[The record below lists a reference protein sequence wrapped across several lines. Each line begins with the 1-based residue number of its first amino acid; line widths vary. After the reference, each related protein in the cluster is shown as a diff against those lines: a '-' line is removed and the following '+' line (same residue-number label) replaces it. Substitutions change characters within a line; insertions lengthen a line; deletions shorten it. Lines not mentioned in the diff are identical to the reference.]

1 LDLFIQAAGIIA
13 QPQHLL
19 LLVGSVLMGIS
30 VGAAPGLTPTMA
42 IGLLVPLTF
51 AMSSEAAFI
60 MMLGIYCGGIYGGSI
75 TAILLNLPGTPTSAI
90 TAIEGYP
97 MSRRGESGIALG
109 VATMSST
116 LGGLISC
123 IFLLF
128 FSLKLASVATMLG
141 GPEYFCLA
149 LFAIITVVSLTGNSM
164 LRSLIATCIGL
175 LISTIGLDRV
185 GSFPRFTFG
194 VDELVIGI
202 PATPAIIG
210 LLCVSE
216 VFRIAEQS
224 DIQVKIKKTT
234 AGFMATI
241 RLLPRLWLTI
251 IKSSILGTFIG
262 ALPATGALMASFLA
276 YGEAKRSS
284 KHPEEFGKG
293 AVEGVCAS
301 ESANNAVTGGAMI
314 PLLTLGI
321 PGDTNTLMMM
331 GAMFVHGL
339 IPGPTLFREQTI
351 LVYIIYIAM
360 ILSNL
365 LILPFGLI
373 MSNQIAKVALIKKS
387 YIMSAVAVLAISG
400 GSIGL
405 GHIYY
410 FWITIIF
417 GILGYIC
424 EKSGFPVIALGM
436 AIILGPLME
445 ANLRS
450 SLMLP
455 EAGLLMFFTRPLCLV
470 FIILSLLVIF
480 YGFRRQGAEKLK
492 T

>member
-1 LDLFIQAAGIIA
+1 VDFFAQAVGIIV
-13 QPQHLL
+13 QPGNLILL
-19 LLVGSVLMGIS
+19 IGSVFMGIA

-51 AMSSEAAFI
+51 AMSSHAAFI

-75 TAILLNLPGTPTSAI
+75 TAILLNLPGTPTAAV

-97 MSRRGESGIALG
+97 MTQKGESGTALG
-109 VATMSST
+109 VATVCST

-123 IFLLF
+123 IFLIFL
-128 FSLKLASVATMLG
+128 SPNLASVATMLG

-149 LFAIITVVSLTGNSM
+149 LFATVTVVALTGASIVK
-164 LRSLIATCIGL
+164 SLIATCLGL

-194 VDELVIGI
+194 VNELLIGI
-202 PATPAIIG
+202 PASPAIIG

-216 VFRIAEQS
+216 VFRLAEQS
-224 DIQVKIKKTT
+224 DISVKIKKST
-234 AGFMATI
+234 ATFMATI
-241 RLLPRLWLTI
+241 KLLPKLWKTI
-251 IKSSILGTFIG
+251 IKSSLIGTYIG
-262 ALPATGALMASFLA
+262 ILPATGALMASFLA

-301 ESANNAVTGGAMI
+301 ETANNAVTGGAMI

-331 GAMFVHGL
+331 GAMFVQGL
-339 IPGPTLFREQTI
+339 IPGPTLFREQTVLI
-351 LVYIIYIAM
+351 YVIYIAM

-365 LILPFGLI
+365 LIMPFGLF
-373 MSNQIAKVALIKKS
+373 MSNQIAKVALIKKR
-387 YIMSAVAVLAISG
+387 YIMSAVAVLAIAG
-400 GSIGL
+400 GSIGM

-410 FWITIIF
+410 FWITITF
-417 GILGYIC
+417 GILGYIF

-450 SLMLP
+450 SLMDP
-455 EAGLLMFFTRPLCLV
+455 EFGFLMFFTRPIALIFMV
-470 FIILSLLVIF
+470 LSVLMVI
-480 YGFRRQGAEKLK
+480 YGIRRQSNSKA
-492 T
+492 